1 MVKISKGGINM
12 KGTVISTWMKTCR
25 KLYGDE
31 TVNNAMDEVGW
42 GSSKKFSPNEDVDDN
57 KVKQA
62 IEHIAK
68 NNNQDVKVLC
78 KNVGIDNIKSFH
90 KDYPAF
96 FKHENLYSFL
106 KSMFDIHV
114 VMAKRFPGVNPSLAT
129 IKPISQKTA
138 IFEYKSKSSMVDYLM
153 GLIEESARLFGEK
166 LVIEK
171 IEQTSDSVK
180 FKLIFDKDIYYKK
193 VFKFNK
199 LLSFGFVK
207 NLGAKIGICSFILC
221 LVISVPMFGID
232 NLFKSIIISLV
243 AFASSYI
250 SGSILMRPKSVIL
263 NTINAI
269 NNQNYTENREIETN
283 DFFED
288 MYKLLNEHKKNISS
302 DFIEFKGVTD
312 EMNTF
317 LYSIYK
323 ISDSMST
330 TSNEILGI
338 VKQVANYTSNQTE
351 NTQNIVFILNT
362 NIKNLKDLVENENSN
377 KLELED
383 SVHKI
388 NNSYEN
394 IDSTSKNISNTLE
407 SFKQVRDK
415 GFTLQEKAKDITE
428 IVSIVSGIS
437 EQTNLLALNA
447 SIEAARAGEQGRGF
461 AVVAEE
467 IRDLAEQSQ
476 DAVKNI
482 NSNLINFIEEIKSLV
497 GKMESQF
504 EILQGED
511 KNLQDVRNIS
521 YKATT
526 SAEKVASSMIET
538 INKLTQESDSISG
551 IYDNIEALAAIAQ
564 ENSASS
570 EEASAS
576 IYNYTTQIK
585 NLINN
590 IHEFKT
596 ITESFRTELDKYKI
610 S

>member
-1 MVKISKGGINM
+1 M
-12 KGTVISTWMKTCR
+12 
-25 KLYGDE
+25 
-31 TVNNAMDEVGW
+31 
-42 GSSKKFSPNEDVDDN
+42 
-57 KVKQA
+57 
-62 IEHIAK
+62 
-68 NNNQDVKVLC
+68 
-78 KNVGIDNIKSFH
+78 
-90 KDYPAF
+90 
-96 FKHENLYSFL
+96 
-106 KSMFDIHV
+106 
-114 VMAKRFPGVNPSLAT
+114 
-129 IKPISQKTA
+129 
-138 IFEYKSKSSMVDYLM
+138 
-153 GLIEESARLFGEK
+153 
-166 LVIEK
+166 
-171 IEQTSDSVK
+171 
-180 FKLIFDKDIYYKK
+180 
-193 VFKFNK
+193 FKFNK